1 MLSSG
6 LRRLFTQ
13 DRMLLG
19 VSWVLSHN
27 LWIVVSGLW
36 KEARIKAEYKSV
48 LLFSSAS
55 CFSSPGNKLLVAVN
69 YLTKAEIEKVV
80 TGIFSV
86 EKQQGKERLLLN
98 VYVSFTTPPIPCGRN
113 ILLKIREDNRNC
125 DSACPLPPAK
135 QLLIHLFGDF
145 TDGYIFL

>member
-1 MLSSG
+1 M
-6 LRRLFTQ
+6 
-13 DRMLLG
+13 
-19 VSWVLSHN
+19 
-27 LWIVVSGLW
+27 W

-69 YLTKAEIEKVV
+69 YLNKAEIEKVV

-98 VYVSFTTPPIPCGRN
+98 VYVPFITPPIPCGRN
-113 ILLKIREDNRNC
+113 ILLKIRKDDRNG